1 MKNLTLQVES
11 LIFIANPAISLDEI
25 GDCLEKLEGQRPNDA
40 DISNILDILIAK
52 YAQGQ
57 YSFEIVEMNDGFR
70 FMTKGQYQPTI
81 ASYIKQV
88 NSKKLSNSALET
100 LSIIAYKQPIAKSE
114 IEQIRGV
121 NCDYTVQKLLEKEL
135 ITITGRSEKIGKALL
150 YGTSDK
156 FMDYFGLKSMD
167 DLPKLKDFE
176 NKDRQSIGENDEI
189 ATEAVKNISKN

>member
-1 MKNLTLQVES
+1 MKDLTLQIES

-25 GDCLEKLEGQRPNDA
+25 GDCLLKIEGNRPDDA
-40 DISNILDILIAK
+40 EISRILDSLIDK
-52 YAQGQ
+52 YAHPQ

-70 FMTKGQYQPTI
+70 FMTKGLYQPTI
-81 ASYIKQV
+81 ASYIKQI
-88 NSKKLSNSALET
+88 NAKKLSNSALET

-150 YGTSDK
+150 YGTSEK
-156 FMDYFGLKSMD
+156 FMDYFGLRSMD

-176 NKDRQSIGENDEI
+176 NKDRQSIGDNDDI
-189 ATEAVKNISKN
+189 ATEAVKNLSEN